1 MTRTR
6 GGDGVSGTVGSRD
19 GTVVAGF
26 ITGVASVI
34 GSVLALI
41 GVLATGESDEISG
54 VSSAVVSTTS
64 SDVSCIAVVKAY
76 RIEIQSSSKMLA
88 LLTTPGPDGVSP
100 VEADPSARR
109 CGLGETSLMQ
119 MR

>member
-1 MTRTR
+1 MP
-6 GGDGVSGTVGSRD
+6 GAVASRD
-19 GTVVAGF
+19 GTLVAGF
-26 ITGVASVI
+26 ITGVAGVI

-41 GVLATGESDEISG
+41 GVLATGESDDTSG
-54 VSSAVVSTTS
+54 VSSGVVSTTTT

-76 RIEIQSSSKMLA
+76 RVEIQSSSKMLA
-88 LLTTPGPDGVSP
+88 LLTTAGPDGVSP
-100 VEADPSARR
+100 VQADPAARR

>member
-1 MTRTR
+1 MRTR

-41 GVLATGESDEISG
+41 GVLATGESDEGSG
-54 VSSAVVSTTS
+54 VSSGVVSTTS
-64 SDVSCIAVVKAY
+64 SDVSCIAVVKAD
-76 RIEIQSSSKMLA
+76 RLGVQSTWKMLA

>member
-1 MTRTR
+1 VVTALAGAVAT
-6 GGDGVSGTVGSRD
+6 RD
-19 GTVVAGF
+19 GTLVAGF

-41 GVLATGESDEISG
+41 GVLTTGESDDTSG
-54 VSSAVVSTTS
+54 VSSGVVSTTTT

-76 RIEIQSSSKMLA
+76 RVEIQSSSKMLA
-88 LLTTPGPDGVSP
+88 LLTTAGPDGVSP
-100 VEADPSARR
+100 VEADPAARR

>member
-1 MTRTR
+1 
-6 GGDGVSGTVGSRD
+6 
-19 GTVVAGF
+19 VAGF
-26 ITGVASVI
+26 IIGVASVI

-41 GVLATGESDEISG
+41 GVLTTGESNDTSG
-54 VSSAVVSTTS
+54 VSSGVVTTTTT

-76 RIEIQSSSKMLA
+76 RVEIQSSSKMLA
-88 LLTTPGPDGVSP
+88 LLTTAGPDGVSP
-100 VEADPSARR
+100 VEADPAARR

>member
-1 MTRTR
+1 MAGAVAT
-6 GGDGVSGTVGSRD
+6 RD
-19 GTVVAGF
+19 GTLVAGF

-41 GVLATGESDEISG
+41 GVLTTGESDDTSG
-54 VSSAVVSTTS
+54 VSSGVVSTATT

-76 RIEIQSSSKMLA
+76 RVEIQSSSKMLA
-88 LLTTPGPDGVSP
+88 LLTTAGPDGVSP
-100 VEADPSARR
+100 VEADPAARR
-109 CGLGETSLMQ
+109 CGLAETSLMQ

>member
-1 MTRTR
+1 MPRAT
-6 GGDGVSGTVGSRD
+6 RD
-19 GTVVAGF
+19 GTLVVGLIAGVAG
-26 ITGVASVI
+26 VV

-41 GVLATGESDEISG
+41 GVLVSGDSNDTSGASARIAT
-54 VSSAVVSTTS
+54 TTS

-76 RIEIQSSSKMLA
+76 RVEIQSSSKMLA

-100 VEADPSARR
+100 VEADPAARR
-109 CGLGETSLMQ
+109 CGLGAASLMQ

>member
-1 MTRTR
+1 MPGAVAT
-6 GGDGVSGTVGSRD
+6 RD
-19 GTVVAGF
+19 GTLVAGF
-26 ITGVASVI
+26 ITGVAGVI

-41 GVLATGESDEISG
+41 GVLATGESDDTSG
-54 VSSAVVSTTS
+54 VSSGVVSTTTT

-76 RIEIQSSSKMLA
+76 RVEIQSSSKMLA
-88 LLTTPGPDGVSP
+88 LLTTAGPDGVSP
-100 VEADPSARR
+100 VQADPAARR

>member
-1 MTRTR
+1 MVTALAGAVAT
-6 GGDGVSGTVGSRD
+6 RD
-19 GTVVAGF
+19 GTLVAGF

-41 GVLATGESDEISG
+41 GVLTTGESDDTSG
-54 VSSAVVSTTS
+54 VSSGVVSTTTT

-76 RIEIQSSSKMLA
+76 RVEIQSSSKMLA
-88 LLTTPGPDGVSP
+88 LLTAAGPDGVSP
-100 VEADPSARR
+100 VEADPAARR

>member
-1 MTRTR
+1 MPGAVAT
-6 GGDGVSGTVGSRD
+6 RD
-19 GTVVAGF
+19 GTLVAGF
-26 ITGVASVI
+26 IIGVASVI

-41 GVLATGESDEISG
+41 GVLTTGESNDTSG
-54 VSSAVVSTTS
+54 VSSGVVTTTTT

-76 RIEIQSSSKMLA
+76 RVEIQSSSKMLA
-88 LLTTPGPDGVSP
+88 LLTTAGPDGVSP
-100 VEADPSARR
+100 VEADPAARR

>member
-1 MTRTR
+1 VVTALPGAVAT
-6 GGDGVSGTVGSRD
+6 RD
-19 GTVVAGF
+19 GILVAGF
-26 ITGVASVI
+26 ITGVAGVI

-41 GVLATGESDEISG
+41 GVLATGESDDTSG
-54 VSSAVVSTTS
+54 VSSGVVSTTTT

-76 RIEIQSSSKMLA
+76 RVEIQSSSKMLA
-88 LLTTPGPDGVSP
+88 LLTTAGPDGVSP
-100 VEADPSARR
+100 VQADPAARR

>member
-1 MTRTR
+1 LPGAVAT
-6 GGDGVSGTVGSRD
+6 RD
-19 GTVVAGF
+19 GTLVAGF
-26 ITGVASVI
+26 ITGVAGVI

-41 GVLATGESDEISG
+41 GVLATGESDDTSG
-54 VSSAVVSTTS
+54 VSSGVVSTTTT

-76 RIEIQSSSKMLA
+76 RVEIQSSSKMLA
-88 LLTTPGPDGVSP
+88 LLTTAGPDGVSP
-100 VEADPSARR
+100 VQADPAARR

>member
-1 MTRTR
+1 MVTALP
-6 GGDGVSGTVGSRD
+6 GGVATRD
-19 GTVVAGF
+19 GTLLAGF
-26 ITGVASVI
+26 IIGVASVI

-41 GVLATGESDEISG
+41 GVLTTGENNDTSG
-54 VSSAVVSTTS
+54 VSSGVVTTTTT

-76 RIEIQSSSKMLA
+76 RVEIQSSSKMLA
-88 LLTTPGPDGVSP
+88 LLTTAGPDGVSP
-100 VEADPSARR
+100 VEADPAARR

>member
-1 MTRTR
+1 
-6 GGDGVSGTVGSRD
+6 
-19 GTVVAGF
+19 VAGF
-26 ITGVASVI
+26 ITGVAGVI

-41 GVLATGESDEISG
+41 GVLATGESDDTSG
-54 VSSAVVSTTS
+54 VSSGVVSTTTT

-76 RIEIQSSSKMLA
+76 RVEIQSSSKMLA
-88 LLTTPGPDGVSP
+88 LLTTAGPDGVSP
-100 VEADPSARR
+100 VQADPAARR

>member
-1 MTRTR
+1 MVTALPSAVAT
-6 GGDGVSGTVGSRD
+6 RD
-19 GTVVAGF
+19 GTLVAGF

-41 GVLATGESDEISG
+41 GVLATGESNDTSG
-54 VSSAVVSTTS
+54 VSSGVVSTTTT

-76 RIEIQSSSKMLA
+76 RVEIQSSSKMLA
-88 LLTTPGPDGVSP
+88 LLTTAGPDGVSP
-100 VEADPSARR
+100 VEADPAARR

>member
-1 MTRTR
+1 VVTALPGAVAT
-6 GGDGVSGTVGSRD
+6 RD
-19 GTVVAGF
+19 GTLVAGF
-26 ITGVASVI
+26 IIGVASVI

-41 GVLATGESDEISG
+41 GVLTTGESNDTSG
-54 VSSAVVSTTS
+54 VSAGVVTTTTT

-76 RIEIQSSSKMLA
+76 RVEIQSSSKMLA
-88 LLTTPGPDGVSP
+88 LLTTAGPDGVSP
-100 VEADPSARR
+100 VEADPAARR